1 MQSKCE
7 GGGFEY
13 RNIVIC
19 MLVQN
24 TVSDHSGEKKENN
37 ETKTE
42 SRRAPLCFL
51 PGWIGMMHSLVDQV
65 KGSEMDWNIG
75 MQGSRKL

>member
-24 TVSDHSGEKKENN
+24 TVSDHSGEKK
-37 ETKTE
+37 KT
-42 SRRAPLCFL
+42 
-51 PGWIGMMHSLVDQV
+51 M
-65 KGSEMDWNIG
+65 
-75 MQGSRKL
+75 KLKLKVEEHLFVFFRVGLE